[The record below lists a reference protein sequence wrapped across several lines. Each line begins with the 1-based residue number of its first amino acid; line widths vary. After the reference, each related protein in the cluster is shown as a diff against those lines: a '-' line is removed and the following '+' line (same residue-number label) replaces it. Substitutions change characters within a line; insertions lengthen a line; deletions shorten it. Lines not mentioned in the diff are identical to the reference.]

1 MDQAVLLKLDS
12 LRELSL
18 MPKERAE
25 LASAQERLRIIV
37 VHPLEC
43 VRELALFMTKEL
55 SSFLDLVINRLD
67 RQEDLSYVSELWE
80 YVDVIESICDRR
92 TTTECED
99 NITGPASSDYQFVE
113 RRKKGSPSNHVTSC
127 PARQPEVESEP
138 ITIIIGKEVDLAGL
152 DDRLEWPG

>member
-12 LRELSL
+12 LRELSPI
-18 MPKERAE
+18 PKERAE
-25 LASAQERLRIIV
+25 LASAQERLQIIV

-55 SSFLDLVINRLD
+55 SSFLDLVINRLE
-67 RQEDLSYVSELWE
+67 RQEDFSYALELWE
-80 YVDVIESICDRR
+80 YVNVIESICDRR

-99 NITGPASSDYQFVE
+99 YTTAPASPDYQVVE
-113 RRKKGSPSNHVTSC
+113 RRKKGSPSNHLN
-127 PARQPEVESEP
+127 PYLAKQPEVESEP
-138 ITIIIGKEVDLAGL
+138 ITITIGKEADLAGL